1 MAALAGEAKHME
13 KQINLA
19 LAALN
24 AISILFLLQ
33 INIGII
39 PLFQSS
45 LPRDRADKIN
55 MLVADLSQGV
65 LVSTFFY
72 LLLVQ
77 LPEGTKAKKVKA
89 LISPKLSTIVSRME
103 ISIHYLVQK
112 YGLEAEDITRISR
125 DQLSTIAG
133 LDGEPMNFRY
143 LIIGRDGRVIPFGTG
158 AMTDIQHFEQERD
171 LVERLIDEILALP
184 HIADEDSGFVDLLPR
199 LRDCN
204 LYSSVRVYS
213 QYGKAVSS
221 PDFSTY
227 VYDYLKLYS
236 KLRKEI
242 GPGVCISPV
251 NGPDQLPF

>member
-1 MAALAGEAKHME
+1 MPLAGEAEHME

-39 PLFQSS
+39 PLVQSS

-72 LLLVQ
+72 LLLVK

-89 LISPKLSTIVSRME
+89 LISPKLSTIVSQME

-143 LIIGRDGRVIPFGTG
+143 QIIGRDGRVIPFSTG
-158 AMTDIQHFEQERD
+158 AMTDIQHFEQERV

-227 VYDYLKLYS
+227 VYDYLRLYS

-242 GPGVCISPV
+242 GPGVCINPV
-251 NGPDQLPF
+251 KDPDKLPC